1 MGAGKHWTITEFIS
15 GPDNVLSLV
24 DAQSPQF
31 LVSGSKVYKIEAV
44 QEDQAENAK
53 DILFRGGPLDAG
65 DRLD

>member
-1 MGAGKHWTITEFIS
+1 MDAGKHWTITEFIS
-15 GPDNVLSLV
+15 APDDVLSLV

-53 DILFRGGPLDAG
+53 DILFRGGPLDTG

>member
-1 MGAGKHWTITEFIS
+1 MGAGKRWTMTEFIS
-15 GPDNVLSLV
+15 APDDVLSLV

-44 QEDQAENAK
+44 QEGQAENLK
-53 DILFRGGPLDAG
+53 DILFRGGPLDTS

>member
-1 MGAGKHWTITEFIS
+1 MVAGKLWTVAEFIS

-31 LVSGSKVYKIEAV
+31 LVSGSKVYKIEAL

-53 DILFRGGPLDAG
+53 DIFFRGGPLDTG

>member
-1 MGAGKHWTITEFIS
+1 MGAGKRWNMTEFIS
-15 GPDNVLSLV
+15 APDDVLSLV

-31 LVSGSKVYKIEAV
+31 LVSGSKVYKIEAI

-53 DILFRGGPLDAG
+53 DILFRGGPLDTG